1 MYANGVRHFIDTND
15 LTKQEILDIVNLS
28 LEIKNCIKNGYN
40 PPLLKGKTLGM
51 IFQQSSTRTRVS
63 FETAME
69 QLGGHAQYLG
79 PGMIQLGGHET
90 IGDTGKVLSQL
101 IDVVMARVI
110 AHQTVVDLANACTIP
125 VLNGMSD
132 WNHPT
137 QEIGDICTIV
147 ENLPRG
153 KKLEDCKVVFTGDGT
168 QVCASLGMI
177 CTKLGM
183 TFVQYGPKGKQIQDN
198 LAGLKELN
206 PNGNYPDYIKIMEEN
221 CKESG
226 GSFLITDDREAVRG
240 ADFIY
245 TDVWYGLYESEMP
258 KEERV
263 EMFKDYQVNR
273 DLMSLGNIGCKFMH
287 CLPCTRGE
295 DVTDEVADSAS
306 SLCWDEAGNRLTA
319 MRGLLVW
326 FTQHQRKNAPTEL
339 QAAAAKE
346 SLENFMAARGI
357 E

>member
-1 MYANGVRHFIDTND
+1 MFKKDFIDTND
-15 LTKQEILDIVNLS
+15 FTKEELLDIIDLS
-28 LEIKNCIKNGYN
+28 LAIKKAIKAGYN

-110 AHQTVVDLANACTIP
+110 EHKTVVDLANASSIP
-125 VLNGMSD
+125 VINAMSD
-132 WNHPT
+132 YNHPT
-137 QEIGDICTIV
+137 QEIGDLCTIV

-153 KKLEDCKVVFTGDGT
+153 KKLEDCKVVFVGDGT
-168 QVCASLGMI
+168 QVCASLGFI

-183 TFVQYGPKGKQIQDN
+183 NFVHYGPVGHQ
-198 LAGLKELN
+198 LN
-206 PNGNYPDYIKIMEEN
+206 EDHKAILEAN
-221 CKESG
+221 CKVSG
-226 GSFLITDDREAVRG
+226 GTWEVTDNRDSVKG

-263 EMFKDYQVNR
+263 QVFHDYQVNR
-273 DLMSLGNIGCKFMH
+273 ELMQLGNIGCKFMH
-287 CLPCTRGE
+287 CLPATRGE
-295 DVTDEVADSAS
+295 DVTDEVADSDA
-306 SLCWDEAGNRLTA
+306 SLCWEEAGNRLTA
-319 MRGLLVW
+319 MRGLLVY
-326 FTQHQRKNAPTEL
+326 FLRNAEKHSEL
-339 QAAAAKE
+339 EIKAAKE
-346 SLENFMAARGI
+346 QLDKFLETRLGLDTDYDK
-357 E
+357 

>member
-1 MYANGVRHFIDTND
+1 MSELRHFIDTND
-15 LTKQEILDIVNLS
+15 FTRQELLDIIDLS
-28 LEIKNCIKNGYN
+28 LMLKKCIKAGYY
-40 PPLLKGKTLGM
+40 PPLMKKKNLGM
-51 IFQQSSTRTRVS
+51 VFQQSSTRTRVS

-101 IDVVMARVI
+101 VDIIMARVVE
-110 AHQTVVDLANACTIP
+110 HKTVVDLADAANIP
-125 VLNGMSD
+125 VINAMSD
-132 WNHPT
+132 YNHPT
-137 QEIGDICTIV
+137 QEIGDMCTIV
-147 ENLPRG
+147 ENLPNG

-168 QVCASLGMI
+168 QVCASLGFI
-177 CTKLGM
+177 TTKLGM
-183 TFVQYGPKGKQIQDN
+183 HFVHYGPKQNQ
-198 LAGLKELN
+198 LN
-206 PNGNYPDYIKIMEEN
+206 EQHKAIMEAN

-226 GSFLITDDREAVRG
+226 GTWQVTDDRDSVRG

-263 EMFKDYQVNR
+263 ERFKDYQVNR
-273 DLMSLGNIGCKFMH
+273 ELMQLGNLGCKFMH
-287 CLPCTRGE
+287 CLPATRGE
-295 DVTDEVADSAS
+295 DVTDEVADSEI

-319 MRGLLVW
+319 MRGLLVYL
-326 FTQHQRKNAPTEL
+326 TRYQKEGTEL
-339 QAAAAKE
+339 QKAAVKE
-346 SLENFMAARGI
+346 ELESFMADRLG